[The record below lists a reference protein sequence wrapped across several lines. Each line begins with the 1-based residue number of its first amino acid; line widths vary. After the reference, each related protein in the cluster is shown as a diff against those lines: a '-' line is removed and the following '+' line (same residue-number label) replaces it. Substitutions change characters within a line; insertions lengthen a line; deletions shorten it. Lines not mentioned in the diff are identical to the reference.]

1 MRTSG
6 IRPLPLSG
14 RIASFNSC
22 PHTIKRIRRISTLNV
37 KDACFLY
44 VEHKKKHKSVSVSK
58 NTYSTC
64 ASVLHPR
71 THVRQFFHPLSPH
84 SHRFSPRTPLHY
96 PFPRPPR
103 PRIRS
108 AGTGCAY
115 LCSSCVCACVCVRVC
130 ARLLCTRTSV
140 VK

>member
-96 PFPRPPR
+96 PSPVLLGREYGAQGQVA
-103 PRIRS
+103 RI
-108 AGTGCAY
+108 CAA
-115 LCSSCVCACVCVRVC
+115 VVCVRVC
-130 ARLLCTRTSV
+130 VCVCARAYYAHAHL
-140 VK
+140 